1 MASISSISGAQSA
14 AQSGLQ
20 QLRLQQAKRNAEQA
34 EQVANSLQ
42 AQARDAQQRASEAQ
56 ENARSIS
63 AQSDQAR
70 TTAGQARQG
79 LAALSTGSQMQSQ
92 LSQVVGQVVEKQKA
106 AEPPPVAAAKSPAPP
121 VTNTQGQVT
130 GTVINTTA

>member
-1 MASISSISGAQSA
+1 MASISSISGTQSA

-63 AQSDQAR
+63 AQSDQAH

-79 LAALSTGSQMQSQ
+79 LAALATGGQMQSQ
-92 LSQVVGQVVEKQKA
+92 LSHVVDQAIDKQQA
-106 AEPPPVAAAKSPAPP
+106 AEPAIAAKSPAPP